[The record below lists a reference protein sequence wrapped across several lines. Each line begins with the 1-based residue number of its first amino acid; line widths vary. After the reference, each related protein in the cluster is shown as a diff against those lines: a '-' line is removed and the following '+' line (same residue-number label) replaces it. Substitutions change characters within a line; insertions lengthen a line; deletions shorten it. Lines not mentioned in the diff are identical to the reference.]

1 MGFKFF
7 LYGVYDEGQKC
18 HSRFQNL
25 ISSQQKA
32 QVRGTLYQ
40 LSCGLTLLQPEGEA
54 LVSGLLVDLNINESH
69 WPYLDAMNGYNE
81 CSPKKSFLLR
91 KTVEVILA
99 DGSSIQAQTYC
110 INDDKKTSAKPVTEP
125 VAVPQKEIL
134 IDRLTDRQQLYI
146 RKLSQAKGREIVP
159 VDMALYRELMSLE
172 LIVDKGRRLALT
184 SLGQEVSLFL

>member
-18 HSRFQNL
+18 FPRFQNL
-25 ISSQQKA
+25 IVSKMPA
-32 QVRGTLYQ
+32 HALGTLYK
-40 LSCGLTLLQPEGEA
+40 LSCGLTMLHPEGETLIPGT
-54 LVSGLLVDLNINESH
+54 LVELNIEESH
-69 WPYLDAMNGYNE
+69 WKYLDALNGYDAFNL
-81 CSPKKSFLLR
+81 KKSFLLR
-91 KTVEVILA
+91 KNVEVRGQGEAVINA
-99 DGSSIQAQTYC
+99 QAYC
-110 INDDKKTSAKPVTEP
+110 WNSERKTTARIVTEREET
-125 VAVPQKEIL
+125 AADIL
-134 IDRLTDRQQLYI
+134 LNKLTDRQQLYI